1 MTTTPAII
9 LRTRPL
15 READLWVRFA
25 TPQGRMTAIA
35 SSALKSRKRFPCGFP
50 IGAAVTIEFQPSKS
64 GDLISLS
71 EMTIN
76 LSMVGSDHMNHKI
89 LGAMGIAL
97 ELVDRTWPE
106 HQESPQKF
114 ECLMRFLKTVDAVA
128 HPADPLLAFCWEW
141 LECLGFLPMMTAC
154 TRCDLHYD
162 AQNEWVVIPDA
173 GGLVCPACR
182 RPGEVG
188 IAKSEFWKRDIIH
201 AWITTILDLRLQS
214 ESWWKLL
221 WNTPHH

>member
-15 READLWVRFA
+15 RETDIWVRFA
-25 TPQGRMTAIA
+25 TPQGRVTAIA
-35 SSALKSRKRFPCGFP
+35 NSALKSRKRFPCGFP
-50 IGAAVTIEFQPSKS
+50 MGAVATIQFQPSKS
-64 GDLISLS
+64 GDLVVLN
-71 EMTIN
+71 EMSVTQ
-76 LSMVGSDHMNHKI
+76 SMVGHDRIDHKV
-89 LGAMGIAL
+89 LGAMGVAL

-114 ECLMRFLKTVDAVA
+114 DCLMRFLKFLSDGQRPVDALVN
-128 HPADPLLAFCWEW
+128 FCWEW
-141 LECLGFLPMMTAC
+141 LDCLGFLPRMTAC
-154 TRCDLHYD
+154 TRCDAAYHD
-162 AQNEWVVIPDA
+162 QEDWVVVPDA

-182 RPGEVG
+182 HRSEMG

-201 AWITTILDLRLQS
+201 AWVTTILDLRLQS